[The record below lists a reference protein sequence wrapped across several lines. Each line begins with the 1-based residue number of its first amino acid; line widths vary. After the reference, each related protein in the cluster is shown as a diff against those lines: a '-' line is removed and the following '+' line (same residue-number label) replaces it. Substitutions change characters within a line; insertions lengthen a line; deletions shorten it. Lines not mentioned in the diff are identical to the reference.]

1 MKDIEIDRDLVV
13 VLADGTRL
21 SGDLYRPA
29 GAQPGPVLV
38 SFYPYR
44 KDDIIG
50 SLFEGCRVRLC
61 ERGYASV
68 FFDMAGTGASEGHF
82 EPFDV
87 PGESDAYVQSIQ
99 WIARQAWCN
108 GDVGAWGVS
117 YGGLTALAVAARR
130 PANLRAIIAV
140 YSPTDAYSNSLSYG
154 GCTTMLGRY
163 AWAAHMV
170 ALGLCPPTHQDSA
183 GRWRQ
188 TWTDRLQRFA
198 DGQPPAVIWQSH
210 LERDAYWDRR
220 QLDATAIEVPTMII
234 GGWADGFKGAMLRAY
249 GDVQGPKKLVMGP
262 WLHVL
267 PHLCDI
273 ERYDWVAAMADWWDV
288 HLRPGPAPERTPEEP
303 VLFFADNEGWRAA
316 SQWPPEGVSPTQ
328 FFLAGYR
335 LDPAPSSQHGSRDYR
350 CDPTVGITGG
360 MYDPFGTGNGRPEE
374 QSSDDARSLTFTSD
388 PLDEPLLIAG
398 SPEADLY
405 VRRHSADEV
414 RLTARLCMVSADGR
428 STLITSGW
436 CRIPA
441 GEGHADTTATTITL
455 GPAAYAL
462 EPGMRLRLSVACAD
476 FPRIWPSSTNPEVT
490 VSFGADSGSVLRIPA
505 VRTADRRDTPTTIAL
520 APPEPDEGWVTDGAP
535 VYSLSHDKVAHEVA
549 VSFGAW
555 ERLVA
560 PSGADLKMEEQFTA
574 RVQADRPDG
583 AALLAE
589 VDVAI
594 RMPAGERVAVS
605 VRSRSSRTA
614 SVVEASV
621 TMDGA
626 SLLQQSWS
634 GDGSAAPPI
643 PRRRTAEPAGTELA
657 AALRR

>member
-1 MKDIEIDRDLVV
+1 MIDVRIDRDLVV

-29 GAQPGPVLV
+29 NVQRGPVLV

-50 SLFEGCRVRLC
+50 SLFEGCRIRLC

-68 FFDMAGTGASEGHF
+68 FFDIAGTGASEGRF

-87 PGESDAYVQSIQ
+87 ASESRAYQETIE
-99 WIARQAWCN
+99 WIAKQGWCN

-117 YGGLTALAVAARR
+117 YGGLTALAVAAHR

-140 YSPTDAYSNSLSYG
+140 YSPTDAYSHSISYG

-170 ALGLCPPTHQDSA
+170 ALGLCPPTHQDP
-183 GRWRQ
+183 GGQWRRL
-188 TWTDRLQRFA
+188 WTDRLQRLA
-198 DGQPPAVIWQSH
+198 GEQPPAVTWQAH
-210 LERDAYWDRR
+210 RERDDYWDRTR
-220 QLDATAIEVPTMII
+220 LDATAIEVPTMII

-249 GDVQGPKKLVMGP
+249 ADVAGPKKLVMGP

-273 ERYDWVAAMADWWDV
+273 ERYDWVAAMADWWDT
-288 HLRPGPAPERTPEEP
+288 HLRPAPAPETAQDEP
-303 VLFFADNEGWRAA
+303 VLFFAENEGWRAA
-316 SQWPPEGVSPTQ
+316 SQWPPEGVAQ
-328 FFLAGYR
+328 KQLFLAGYR
-335 LDPAPSSQHGSRDYR
+335 LDAAPPSRPGSRDYR

-388 PLDEPLLIAG
+388 PLEESLLIAG

-405 VRRHSADEV
+405 VTRHSAEEV
-414 RLTARLCMVSADGR
+414 RLAARLCMVSPDGR
-428 STLITSGW
+428 STHITSGW
-436 CRIPA
+436 CRIPEGQDQA
-441 GEGHADTTATTITL
+441 GTTATTITL
-455 GPAAYAL
+455 GPAAFAL
-462 EPGMRLRLSVACAD
+462 EAGMRLRLSVACAD
-476 FPRIWPSSTNPEVT
+476 FPRIWPSSTNPEIT
-490 VSFGADSGSVLRIPA
+490 VSFGADMASVLRIPA
-505 VRTADRRDTPTTIAL
+505 VRVADRKDKPASIAL
-520 APPEPDEGWVTDGAP
+520 APPEQDEGWVTDGGP
-535 VYSLSHDKVAHEVA
+535 VYRSSHDKAAQEVA
-549 VSFGAW
+549 VTFGAW

-560 PSGADLKMEEQFTA
+560 PSGADLKLEEEFTA

-583 AALLAE
+583 AALLGQ
-589 VDVAI
+589 VDVGI
-594 RMPAGERVAVS
+594 RMPAGERVE
-605 VRSRSSRTA
+605 VRVRARSSRTA

-621 TMDGA
+621 AMDGA
-626 SLLQQSWS
+626 SLLRHNW
-634 GDGSAAPPI
+634 AC
-643 PRRRTAEPAGTELA
+643 
-657 AALRR
+657 